1 MCKNTFQIP
10 GIGTHQR
17 QSCWSRARADRTDQ
31 SIEKGDV
38 LRIAPP
44 AASDRANARQMSS
57 PKHKTNR
64 TALPCCTYR
73 GRYTADEMDEIIEGE
88 EAPLLSLTIHASDVC
103 SREPATSLP
112 RLTLL
117 RTHVRSAR
125 SLRARES
132 QYIQPLELRFSATL
146 GYESEVELELI

>member
-1 MCKNTFQIP
+1 
-10 GIGTHQR
+10 
-17 QSCWSRARADRTDQ
+17 
-31 SIEKGDV
+31 
-38 LRIAPP
+38 
-44 AASDRANARQMSS
+44 
-57 PKHKTNR
+57 
-64 TALPCCTYR
+64 
-73 GRYTADEMDEIIEGE
+73 MDEIIEGE
-88 EAPLLSLTIHASDVC
+88 EAPLLSLTIHASDVR

-125 SLRARES
+125 SSRARKS